1 MMTNKRDKLLKLNRR
16 ELEAEARKLG
26 LSVSSSMSRA
36 ELITLI
42 EQQYA
47 LQEFGDIQSF
57 SEHRFLIA
65 GLFFVTI
72 ATFILAWLS
81 LIQIQSPDAFP
92 VVSIILVPMYIII
105 RCFGGFLVAA
115 ALFSLALKDYKNI
128 SPVTRAA
135 CILGAILVA
144 IVVIVLVPMPQA
156 WGLP

>member
-1 MMTNKRDKLLKLNRR
+1 MMTNKRDKLLKMNRR
-16 ELEAEARKLG
+16 ELEAEARSLG
-26 LSVSSSMSRA
+26 LTISSSMSRA

-81 LIQIQSPDAFP
+81 LIQIQTPSIMP

-115 ALFSLALKDYKNI
+115 SLFSLALKGYKNL

-135 CILGAILVA
+135 CILGAILVT